1 MQNPLLLSEVDKYRL
16 TPEDFSS
23 PFEKYVFAAINN
35 LYIKGV
41 KKITVMDIDNYLIA
55 HEGAY
60 QIFQSNNGIEYL
72 TDAEELAISENFNY
86 YYTRLKKFN
95 AIRDLQLTG
104 FNTEKIYPESLVD
117 DKREEKLEKFEK
129 MSVNDIFTQL
139 RLNFSKVEDNYSN
152 DSGKVT
158 VKASHNILGLIEE
171 LKNSPEVGINLQG
184 DIFNTAVRGGRKG
197 KFYIRSAGTGVGK
210 TRSMLGDACYIA
222 YPIRYNTKIDK
233 WEYCGG
239 CEKVLYIGTEQTYDE
254 LQTIILAYLSG
265 VNEEKILFGTFNE
278 EEEIRLKQAAWIMEK
293 YEDNLIIDQLPNP
306 NIAQIK
312 STIRSHFLMDEI
324 ENVFYDYI
332 FSSAALLAEHSG
344 LGVREDVILGYLS
357 TALKDIAVELNVF
370 LMSATQVNRKAEE
383 QTGIKNQNVLRGAT
397 SIGDK
402 VDLGAIIS
410 LVTEEELRVLGP
422 LINEVGIAPNQ
433 VTDIYKLRR
442 GRYNNVRIWSYAD
455 LGTCRK
461 KDLFITNA
469 AFKQI
474 DGFQPIHIMFNDN
487 VGEYDEALSYL
498 NHGEVTEEIANE
510 LESKQNNE
518 LEPTKF
524 DSLIKKESS
533 LFGNL
538 L

>member
-1 MQNPLLLSEVDKYRL
+1 MVAVDKNTVLQIFGSLMQSPLLLSEVDKYHL

-23 PFEKYVFAAINN
+23 PFEKYIFAAINN

-72 TDAEELAISENFNY
+72 TDAEELAVYENFNY

-222 YPIRYNTKIDK
+222 YPIRYNTKTDK

-312 STIRSHFLMDEI
+312 STIRSHFLMDEV

-332 FSSAALLAEHSG
+332 FSSAALLSEHSG

-397 SIGDK
+397 Y
-402 VDLGAIIS
+402 
-410 LVTEEELRVLGP
+410 R
-422 LINEVGIAPNQ
+422 
-433 VTDIYKLRR
+433 
-442 GRYNNVRIWSYAD
+442 
-455 LGTCRK
+455 
-461 KDLFITNA
+461 
-469 AFKQI
+469 
-474 DGFQPIHIMFNDN
+474 
-487 VGEYDEALSYL
+487 
-498 NHGEVTEEIANE
+498 
-510 LESKQNNE
+510 
-518 LEPTKF
+518 
-524 DSLIKKESS
+524 
-533 LFGNL
+533 
-538 L
+538 